1 MLLCSCNDLLLIL
14 PILFVAPS
22 VPQQMKIVA
31 VTSTSVTLQWRAPKY
46 PNGVITKYSVH
57 CNGIDID
64 EFGDVSDKMIGTIEG
79 LSPDT
84 SYVIKLKAYTRVGPG
99 LPVRLSIK
107 TRKLVNGGVLYF
119 VKVKATACKAM
130 A

>member
-1 MLLCSCNDLLLIL
+1 ME
-14 PILFVAPS
+14 
-22 VPQQMKIVA
+22 IVT
-31 VTSTSVTLQWRAPKY
+31 VTSTSVTLQWIPPKY

-64 EFGDVSDKMIGTIEG
+64 EFGNVSDKMIGTIEG

-84 SYVIKLKAYTRVGPG
+84 EYVIKLKAYTRVGPG
-99 LPVRLSIK
+99 PPLYLAIK
-107 TRKLVNGGVLYF
+107 TRKLINGGVLYF
-119 VKVKATACKAM
+119 VKVEATACKVM